1 LIDKEIKMLMIS
13 MLVQR
18 TVATDFSQMVHA
30 KPAKD
35 AKPQRV
41 YKKVKV
47 LALQWK
53 GEKQCMIMP
62 YNNLLFHIMF
72 FMPLG
77 IRDW

>member
-1 LIDKEIKMLMIS
+1 MLMIS
-13 MLVQR
+13 MHVPC

-35 AKPQRV
+35 AKLQRS
-41 YKKVKV
+41 YKKVKFI
-47 LALQWK
+47 ALQWK
-53 GEKQCMIMP
+53 GEKQYMMMP
-62 YNNLLFHIMF
+62 NNSLLFHIMF